1 MLGVV
6 GPGHGGGAEGAGG
19 DGDAEGREEAGAEGG
34 EREREEQ
41 AGFSELDWYKLAA
54 TYKNG
59 QPLDL
64 TNAADNSKFAIRF
77 RTDHADTWRK
87 SFLVRYKGSE
97 PGRDGWSLLP
107 IGADLEPLD
116 DEELNQL
123 LSAGCIGAAAE
134 SCASWMNNVVRGLGI
149 AALNGVQIG
158 GIEVS
163 TVDPAQAQQFKGMLL
178 TALVSDLGTVERIEK
193 TLGPSWRGC
202 RGRAGSWRC

>member
-1 MLGVV
+1 MLCVTHIYSVCMDAAATEG
-6 GPGHGGGAEGAGG
+6 GGGDGEADGGGGEGEADGSGGGGAEGAGG

-64 TNAADNSKFAIRF
+64 TNAADNSKFAIRV

-123 LSAGCIGAAAE
+123 LSAGCTSAQLQSPAH
-134 SCASWMNNVVRGLGI
+134 LG
-149 AALNGVQIG
+149 
-158 GIEVS
+158 
-163 TVDPAQAQQFKGMLL
+163 
-178 TALVSDLGTVERIEK
+178 
-193 TLGPSWRGC
+193 
-202 RGRAGSWRC
+202 